1 MASRAVQPLHAM
13 VVSLATDCSGMETPG
28 MALKSLGVPVDH
40 LFSCDVNASAK
51 KTIMANF
58 PPKTFYDDLTKRD
71 NSKAAK
77 ADLYVA
83 GFPCQPF
90 SIAGKQQGFADEL
103 GRGTIFF
110 KVREYIRAQS
120 PKVFVLENVKGLLFL
135 DGGKYFEAILKSLD
149 GLGKYKIFH
158 KVFDTKDHGVPQTRQ
173 RIYICGV
180 RKDVDK
186 GTFSW
191 PEALPWVSIEKFLD
205 PRTRRPTRSDLP
217 PRTQSTAHR
226 NVKIALQSLIKQ
238 GVDPFS
244 EAYLVD
250 CDSTTERFGWQKDR
264 TPCIT
269 CGRANGHWITNRGRR
284 LSKPEMMRLQGMEP
298 EGFKVVVSQ
307 GQWGKQIGNAMSCN
321 VLERILVRL
330 LPAAGLHPAALLH
343 DRWESAAGT
352 AAPATP
358 PVSRKRTASPPNSP
372 VKLKRRLLQRVSS
385 DLRPAKV
392 ARSG

>member
-1 MASRAVQPLHAM
+1 MV
-13 VVSLATDCSGMETPG
+13 VVSLATDCSGMETPA

-40 LFSCDVNASAK
+40 LFACDVNASAK

-71 NSKAAK
+71 NAKAAS

-90 SIAGKQQGFADEL
+90 SRAGKRQGFEDEL

-110 KVREYIRAQS
+110 KVREYIKAQS
-120 PKVFVLENVKGLLFL
+120 PKVFMLENVKGLLNL
-135 DGGKYFEAILKSLD
+135 EGGKYFEAIMKSL
-149 GLGKYKIFH
+149 GALGNYNIFH
-158 KVFDTKDHGVPQTRQ
+158 RVFNTREHGVPQNRQ
-173 RIYICGV
+173 RIYICGI
-180 RKDVDK
+180 RKDQDK
-186 GTFSW
+186 GSFSW
-191 PEALPWVSIEKFLD
+191 PEPLPVVSIENFLE
-205 PRTRRPTRSDLP
+205 PRRRRPTPSDLP
-217 PRTQSTAHR
+217 PRSQGTAHR
-226 NVKIALQSLIKQ
+226 NVKLALQRLKKL
-238 GVDPFS
+238 GVDPFK

-250 CDSTTERFGWQKDR
+250 CDSTTERLAWQKDR
-264 TPCIT
+264 TPCLT

-298 EGFKVVVSQ
+298 EGFKVVVSEK
-307 GQWGKQIGNAMSCN
+307 QWGKQIGNAMSCN

-330 LPAAGLHPAALLH
+330 LPAAGLYPAARLH
-343 DRWESAAGT
+343 DRWESAGT

-372 VKLKRRLLQRVSS
+372 VKHKRRLLRQASS
-385 DLRPAKV
+385 DLRAAKV